1 VLVNIPA
8 RIALFR
14 AYLAEFH
21 SDADATAAFASRALA
36 LIGQDGP
43 DVRLLTSIGSL
54 VAGAM
59 HQARLHR
66 QLAAREQAAERFAE
80 QVIAAR
86 RSPNGAGWP
95 RTSMTRSRSGW

>member
-1 VLVNIPA
+1 MLVNIPA

-21 SDADATAAFASRALA
+21 SDADATAAFAPRALA

-54 VAGAM
+54 VAGRCTRPGCTASS
-59 HQARLHR
+59 RPGSR
-66 QLAAREQAAERFAE
+66 
-80 QVIAAR
+80 R
-86 RSPNGAGWP
+86 RSASP
-95 RTSMTRSRSGW
+95 SR